1 MDKASVA
8 DALLALTSEMA
19 NRSKIAQLREV
30 FQHIEE
36 AQRAGVKN
44 ARIVETLNA
53 LGFKLDLKSF
63 EMMLYRIRKQRK
75 ADLREGTGTPAAA
88 PLDLPLKK
96 GTDQA
101 TPPGEPRKITNPA
114 TPKLGPGTQPNSEGS
129 APEETSPAV
138 DDLSGLD
145 KKQRRERLGDQFIT
159 PETTNP
165 LWKRIKEQ
173 KK

>member
-1 MDKASVA
+1 MDKSSVA
-8 DALLALTSEMA
+8 DALLTLTREMA

-53 LGFKLDLKSF
+53 QGFMLTVKSF
-63 EMMLYRIRKQRK
+63 EMMLYRIREQRK
-75 ADLREGTGTPAAA
+75 ADLREGIGTPAAA
-88 PLDLPLKK
+88 PLDLTLKK
-96 GTDQA
+96 GADQA
-101 TPPGEPRKITNPA
+101 IPAGEPRKITNPA
-114 TPKLGPGTQPNSEGS
+114 APKLGPGTQPNPEGP
-129 APEETSPAV
+129 APNETSPAV

-145 KKQRRERLGDQFIT
+145 RKQRWERLGDQFIT

-165 LWKRIKEQ
+165 LVKRIKEQ